1 VTQPWLMWQLADSA
15 FPAGGFAHSC
25 GLEAAWQRGE
35 LAASAGLRSFLTT
48 AVVQAGRGAVPLVT
62 AACRAPERFA
72 ELDRLSEA
80 LLSNHVANRASRAQG
95 RALLTAAE
103 RIFRTPSLSAFRE
116 EQDSS
121 ESRCHYAPAF
131 GVVASCL
138 GVGPDDAA
146 ELFVFV
152 TLRGLVSA
160 AVRLGAVGPLEG
172 QAVQNA
178 LAPHA
183 AAVVAR
189 CKDLAVE
196 EAAVTSPL
204 IDILHATHDR
214 LYSRLFVT

>member
-1 VTQPWLMWQLADSA
+1 MWQLADSA
-15 FPAGGFAHSC
+15 FPAGGFAHSG

-35 LAASAGLRSFLTT
+35 LAGAGSVRGFVAA
-48 AVVQAGRGAVPLVT
+48 AVVQAGRGALPLVT
-62 AACRAPERFA
+62 ATCRAPARFA

-103 RIFRTPSLSAFRE
+103 RIFRTPSLSEFKRE
-116 EQDSS
+116 QGSS

-138 GVGPDDAA
+138 GVGPDEAA
-146 ELFVFV
+146 PLFVFV

-172 QAVQNA
+172 QAVQNG

-196 EAAVTSPL
+196 DVAVTSPL
-204 IDILHATHDR
+204 IDILHTTHDR